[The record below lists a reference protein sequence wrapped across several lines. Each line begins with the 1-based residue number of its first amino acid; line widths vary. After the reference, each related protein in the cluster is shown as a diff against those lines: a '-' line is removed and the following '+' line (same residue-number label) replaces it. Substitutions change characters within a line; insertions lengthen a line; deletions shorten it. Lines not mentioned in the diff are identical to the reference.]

1 MTNMKEKLAASVR
14 GAKATQAPGAAAP
27 EAIPPAKPVARP
39 KAAATKAKPAPR
51 KPVASARK
59 TTPAPAKPRRTAA
72 KKTPPSEGVPE
83 SGTELFPDRVWP
95 D

>member
-14 GAKATQAPGAAAP
+14 DAKANQAPGAAAP
-27 EAIPPAKPVARP
+27 ESIPPAKPVARAKP
-39 KAAATKAKPAPR
+39 SATKASPAPR
-51 KPVASARK
+51 KPAASARK
-59 TTPAPAKPRRTAA
+59 TTPATAKTRRTAA

-83 SGTELFPDRVWP
+83 SGTALFPDRVWP